1 VSFESGS
8 SVHIVGVG
16 GAGMSGLARLLAE
29 KGCEVSGSDA
39 VDSALLRELEDSGV
53 TTYVGHSSSQGVKS
67 ETVVWS
73 PAIGSDNVELLEA
86 SRRGARLLRRSEVL
100 FELGSQQRVLG
111 LTGTHGKTTATSM
124 LVQVMRAAGRDDS
137 RLLGAAVTGVGP
149 NGHYG
154 HDDLI
159 LEVDESYGTFSLLH
173 PFALGVLNVE
183 ADHLDHYGDVHAL
196 ERAFSELIDRT
207 SGPVVVWSSDAGASR
222 VALSATRDVVTVGAG
237 DSMWRVENVSLERR
251 RSTFELKGPSRDVR
265 FELAVTGLH
274 NVANAAVVAILA
286 MELGVDVEAIGRG
299 LAAFMGAPRRFQY
312 LGAWSGVDV
321 YEDYAHL
328 PGEIEATLR
337 ATRAAGYERIAAVF
351 QPHRVTR
358 TVALATAFASAFDSA
373 MSVIVTDI
381 YSAGEPNPTNVTG
394 EVVAKAL
401 RARRDDIDVRYVPEL
416 VDVVREVERLHDDID
431 VVLLL
436 GAGDIAS
443 IAPHLSASLHE

>member
-1 VSFESGS
+1 
-8 SVHIVGVG
+8 
-16 GAGMSGLARLLAE
+16 
-29 KGCEVSGSDA
+29 
-39 VDSALLRELEDSGV
+39 
-53 TTYVGHSSSQGVKS
+53 
-67 ETVVWS
+67 
-73 PAIGSDNVELLEA
+73 
-86 SRRGARLLRRSEVL
+86 
-100 FELGSQQRVLG
+100 
-111 LTGTHGKTTATSM
+111 
-124 LVQVMRAAGRDDS
+124 
-137 RLLGAAVTGVGP
+137 
-149 NGHYG
+149 
-154 HDDLI
+154 LI